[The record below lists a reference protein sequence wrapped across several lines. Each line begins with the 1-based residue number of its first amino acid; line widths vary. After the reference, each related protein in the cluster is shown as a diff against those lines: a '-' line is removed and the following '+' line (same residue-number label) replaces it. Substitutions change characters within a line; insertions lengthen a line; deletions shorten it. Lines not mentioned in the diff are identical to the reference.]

1 MISLPRFH
9 HLWHSLSHITAH
21 AATTL
26 LAVGLAF
33 AMPQAAQFI
42 LFQWWPKVQKD
53 SSLLLLTEIVF
64 AAALVLLFN
73 LARLAWHFR
82 RRARLADLAALVHAR
97 EFDGPGPVS
106 RGEVGSSGG
115 SGGMG
120 SMLQQVPW
128 QRDLT
133 IMAVT
138 GYGTFGA
145 PDAVLSPVLKDCY
158 ELRVMLLDPGS
169 PAAQAYVSGHP
180 DPAAAL
186 AELRR
191 ETAASVACLGQLQS
205 AGKQVVLKFYDG
217 PPFWKLVFT
226 GEYVWVRSS
235 HSGLD
240 SRQNPEYVF
249 ALRPDKPNR
258 GFFPA
263 FYTYFL
269 SLWNDPSHPSYSFES
284 DELVYRD
291 AAGQELERRPWHP
304 AESGL
309 EAQPIPAA

>member
-1 MISLPRFH
+1 MFAYSLSRFH
-9 HLWHSLSHITAH
+9 HLWHSLSHVTAH

-33 AMPQAAQFI
+33 AMPQAAQFV
-42 LFQWWPKVQKD
+42 LFQWWPKVQED
-53 SSLLLLTEIVF
+53 SGLLLLTEIVF
-64 AAALVLLFN
+64 AAVLVLLFN
-73 LARLAWHFR
+73 LARLTWHFW
-82 RRARLADLAALVHAR
+82 RRARLADLAVLVHAR
-97 EFDGPGPVS
+97 EPGESRTQGWPV
-106 RGEVGSSGG
+106 
-115 SGGMG
+115 
-120 SMLQQVPW
+120 LQQVPW

-145 PDAVLSPVLKDCY
+145 PDAALGPVLRDCY
-158 ELRVMLLDPGS
+158 ELRVMLLDPAS
-169 PAAQAYVSGHP
+169 PAAQAYVSGQP

-191 ETAASVACLGQLQS
+191 ETGASIACLRQLQG
-205 AGKQVVLKFYDG
+205 AGKQVALKFYDG
-217 PPFWKLVFT
+217 VPFWKLVFT

-240 SRQNPEYVF
+240 SSQNPEYVF
-249 ALRPDKPNR
+249 ALQPDRPNR

-269 SLWNDPSHPSYSFES
+269 SQWGDPQHPDYNFETN
-284 DELVYRD
+284 ELVYRD
-291 AAGQELERRPWHP
+291 AAGQETERRPWP
-304 AESGL
+304 LSGGEG
-309 EAQPIPAA
+309 EAAAAPLAAGA

>member
-1 MISLPRFH
+1 MEAIESQVNPHDPEFLEN
-9 HLWHSLSHITAH
+9 
-21 AATTL
+21 AAYHR
-26 LAVGLAF
+26 GLA
-33 AMPQAAQFI
+33 A
-42 LFQWWPKVQKD
+42 
-53 SSLLLLTEIVF
+53 
-64 AAALVLLFN
+64 
-73 LARLAWHFR
+73 
-82 RRARLADLAALVHAR
+82 
-97 EFDGPGPVS
+97 
-106 RGEVGSSGG
+106 
-115 SGGMG
+115 
-120 SMLQQVPW
+120 
-128 QRDLT
+128 
-133 IMAVT
+133 
-138 GYGTFGA
+138 
-145 PDAVLSPVLKDCY
+145 
-158 ELRVMLLDPGS
+158 ELRQRLETVRQGGGEKYQRRHAEQGKLFVRERINRLLDPGS

-180 DPAAAL
+180 DPEPAL

-269 SLWNDPSHPSYSFES
+269 SQWNDPSHPTYSFES

-291 AAGQELERRPWHP
+291 AAGQELERRPWNL